1 MVTVRNRS
9 RQQYL
14 EFDAQRY
21 QQSGRIA
28 YALVMDLG
36 TLDSVIPS
44 YVNTER
50 IDKANRRF
58 HPAHS
63 KRIAE
68 YLYGSPDWVLG
79 TIILGIDPDAVEFV
93 AYEAEDGKTSQTLG
107 FIRIPLDGA
116 SSSIKILD
124 GQHRR
129 MAIHTVRDR
138 LRQEIQREK
147 ELASS
152 NGHDDRLQE
161 LTRKF
166 ESLDSMSITVDLYEE
181 ANTTNLRRMFAD
193 LAQTRNIDA
202 TTKTRFDDRDPFN
215 RAAVEL
221 VELSRSELLAGRV
234 EMERTTPGRNSNC
247 LISINQLAR
256 CLKVLSFGY
265 GGRASRARI
274 LEAQHKYEDLIDLGI
289 HFADDFLPSARQEYA
304 ELSSIDLEEDYVA
317 RNRPHYFAYS
327 VTAIQLLAGC
337 HYRWVELGR
346 DTGELAC
353 WLQEA
358 DFDLESEDCLFRKA
372 GMLTVGKNTLVSQSQ
387 TVKVAVEYIVV
398 QALQS
403 VT

>member
-1 MVTVRNRS
+1 MVTVRSRNRE
-9 RQQYL
+9 RVL

-21 QQSGRIA
+21 QQSGRTA

-58 HPAHS
+58 NPTHS
-63 KRIAE
+63 RRIAE
-68 YLYGSPDWVLG
+68 YIYSSPDWVLG
-79 TIILGIDPDAVEFV
+79 TIILGIDPDAVEFL
-93 AYEAEDGKTSQTLG
+93 AYEDADGQSSQTLG
-107 FIRIPLDGA
+107 FIRVPLDGA

-147 ELASS
+147 ELSS
-152 NGHDDRLQE
+152 NNGHDLRLQE
-161 LTRKF
+161 LTEK
-166 ESLDSMSITVDLYEE
+166 SAKLDKMSITVDLYEE

-221 VELSRSELLAGRV
+221 VELGRSELLAGRV

-247 LISINQLAR
+247 LLSINQLAR
-256 CLKVLSFGY
+256 CLKVLNFGY

-274 LEAQHKYEDLIDLGI
+274 LEAQHKYEDLIDMGI
-289 HFADDFLPSARQEYA
+289 HFADEFLPSAREEYA
-304 ELSSIDLEEDYVA
+304 ELCSIELEEDFVA
-317 RNRPHYFAYS
+317 KNRPHYFAYS

-337 HYRWVELGR
+337 YFRWVELGR
-346 DTGELAC
+346 KSDELAN
-353 WLQEA
+353 WLQQA
-358 DFDLESEDCLFRKA
+358 DFDVESEDCLFRKA

-387 TVKVAVEYIVV
+387 TVKMAVEYIVV
-398 QALQS
+398 RALQT